1 MATEYP
7 DIHETPGVCGGYPR
21 IGDTRIPVRVI
32 VEHARAGVDVAGILA
47 MYPDLT
53 REQVEDAL
61 AYYAQHPERV
71 DEDIAT
77 NARALADLRKPNHSA
92 RWSA

>member
-1 MATEYP
+1 MATGHP
-7 DIHETPGVCGGYPR
+7 DIRETPGVCGGYPR
-21 IGDTRIPVRVI
+21 VGETRIPVRVI
-32 VEHARAGVDVAGILA
+32 VECARAGLDVVGILA

-53 REQVEDAL
+53 REQVQGAL
-61 AYYAQHPERV
+61 DYYAQHPERV

-77 NARALADLRKPNHSA
+77 NERALAALHKSNHSA